1 MVKDNK
7 NSNLATNQAADQ
19 EGVLPK
25 TGIEQIFMKHK
36 PNFLR
41 GTKEFEP
48 INEGALY
55 NKNLIE
61 DYKLKEITRGSQT

>member
-1 MVKDNK
+1 
-7 NSNLATNQAADQ
+7 
-19 EGVLPK
+19 
-25 TGIEQIFMKHK
+25 MKHK

-61 DYKLKEITRGSQT
+61 DYKLKEITRGSQTQRLIYDCNDLSSPYYTTATEFINPVD